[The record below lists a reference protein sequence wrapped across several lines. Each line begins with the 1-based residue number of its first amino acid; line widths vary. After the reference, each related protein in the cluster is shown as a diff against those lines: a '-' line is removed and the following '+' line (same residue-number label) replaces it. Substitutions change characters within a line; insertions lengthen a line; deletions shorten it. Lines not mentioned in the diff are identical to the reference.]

1 MKVKLLILFISFAV
15 VFGCSKKKVESDLK
29 YTLEEF
35 NLIMD
40 TSRATPD
47 KATTSAINFSDYSP
61 GINKVN
67 SRPLIYERLGFYA
80 IEFETEKQAR
90 EEAMRLGQYYSR
102 NWLFDKVDGEPILED
117 LVILKFHAVNPKR
130 TIQRK
135 PISTPKAGHGE
146 HGEGHA
152 APAPAH

>member
-1 MKVKLLILFISFAV
+1 MKLKLLILFFSLV
-15 VFGCSKKKVESDLK
+15 LSFGCSKKKVEPDLK

-40 TSRATPD
+40 ATGAAPD
-47 KATTSAINFSDYSP
+47 KVVTNAINFSDYSP
-61 GINKVN
+61 GVNRIN
-67 SRPLIYERLGFYA
+67 SRPLVYERLSFAA

-117 LVILKFHAVNPKR
+117 LVIVKFHAKNPKR
-130 TIQRK
+130 VIQRK
-135 PISTPKAGHGE
+135 PVNIPKESHGSSQ
-146 HGEGHA
+146 G
-152 APAPAH
+152 APAAH